1 MTRFFVMLFQFI
13 LSDYDIQDIDLDSF
27 KSKLDFANMLP
38 LSNLMLMADI
48 KLIARGIIAFVI
60 LQKKSNDVME

>member
-1 MTRFFVMLFQFI
+1 MLFQFI
-13 LSDYDIQDIDLDSF
+13 LSDYDMHGIDLDSF

-38 LSNLMLMADI
+38 LSNLMLMAEI

>member
-1 MTRFFVMLFQFI
+1 MLFQFI
-13 LSDYDIQDIDLDSF
+13 LSDYDIQGIDLDSF

-38 LSNLMLMADI
+38 LSNLMLMAEI

>member
-1 MTRFFVMLFQFI
+1 MLFQFI
-13 LSDYDIQDIDLDSF
+13 LSDYDIQGIYLDSF

-38 LSNLMLMADI
+38 LSNLMLMAEI

-60 LQKKSNDVME
+60 LQKKSNNVME